1 MKDSAQYEEKIKSLV
16 AQRAREAPARRTDR
30 IALLVEG
37 IMAEDTTPAKA
48 SSAMSALTEEFVDF
62 NELRV
67 SPIRDVVELL
77 GEEFPGVRA
86 KANAVTGALQVIF
99 DHANS
104 LCLDYLAKMTKREV
118 RSVLRE
124 KIGLSPYAESV
135 LTLFGFGG
143 HAIPVDNLLMEA
155 LKLDGYIHPD
165 SDLPDLQGFLERIAP
180 GKDAMSWHEALRDYA
195 AGAASKVA
203 KERTRRQRK
212 AKAKAKAKADAEAK
226 VKAKAEAK
234 AKAKAEAKVKAKA
247 EAKVKAKA
255 EAKVKAKAEAKVKA
269 KAKAKAKARAKPVTR
284 KKTKSPT
291 KTAKAAG
298 KNKAPRRTG
307 K

>member
-16 AQRAREAPARRTDR
+16 AQRAKAAPARRTDR
-30 IALLVEG
+30 IAMLVEG

-48 SSAMSALTEEFVDF
+48 SSAMSALAEEFVDF

-67 SPIRDVVELL
+67 SPIRDIVELL
-77 GEEFPGVRA
+77 GEDFPGVRA

-104 LCLDYLAKMTKREV
+104 LSLDYLAKMTKREV

-135 LTLFGFGG
+135 LTLFGFDG
-143 HAIPVDNLLMEA
+143 HAIPVDNLLLEA

-165 SDLPDLQGFLERIAP
+165 SDLQDLQGFLERIAP

-195 AGAASKVA
+195 AGAAAKVA
-203 KERTRRQRK
+203 KERARRQR
-212 AKAKAKAKADAEAK
+212 
-226 VKAKAEAK
+226 KAEAK
-234 AKAKAEAKVKAKA
+234 AKAEAEAKAKA
-247 EAKVKAKA
+247 EA
-255 EAKVKAKAEAKVKA
+255 EA
-269 KAKAKAKARAKPVTR
+269 KAKAKTMKKSKTKTKTKTKDKSS
-284 KKTKSPT
+284 KKTKSVT
-291 KTAKAAG
+291 DKKAKASAKTTAGKTTEKETVKTAEEK
-298 KNKAPRRTG
+298 
-307 K
+307 

>member
-16 AQRAREAPARRTDR
+16 ASKAKNVPARRTDR
-30 IALLVEG
+30 IVLLVEG

-48 SSAMSALTEEFVDF
+48 SLAISALAEEFVDF

-67 SPIRDVVELL
+67 SPVRDIVEVL
-77 GEEFPGVRA
+77 GEDFPSVRA

-104 LCLDYLAKMTKREV
+104 LSMDYLAKMTKREV
-118 RSVLRE
+118 RSILRE

-143 HAIPVDNLLMEA
+143 HAIPVDNLLLEA

-203 KERTRRQRK
+203 KERARRQRK
-212 AKAKAKAKADAEAK
+212 AKAKAKAEADAEAK

-234 AKAKAEAKVKAKA
+234 AKAKTMKKSKTKTKNKFSPKTKSVTGKKAKA
-247 EAKVKAKA
+247 SAKTTAGKTTK
-255 EAKVKAKAEAKVKA
+255 
-269 KAKAKAKARAKPVTR
+269 
-284 KKTKSPT
+284 KKTT
-291 KTAKAAG
+291 
-298 KNKAPRRTG
+298 
-307 K
+307 

>member
-48 SSAMSALTEEFVDF
+48 SSAMSVLTEEFVDF

-67 SPIRDVVELL
+67 SPIRDIVEVL
-77 GEEFPGVRA
+77 GENFPGVRA

-104 LCLDYLAKMTKREV
+104 LSLDYLAKMTKREV

-143 HAIPVDNLLMEA
+143 HAIPVDNLLLEA

-195 AGAASKVA
+195 AGAAAKVA
-203 KERTRRQRK
+203 RERARRQRK
-212 AKAKAKAKADAEAK
+212 AEAKAKAKAEAK
-226 VKAKAEAK
+226 AKAKAKAEAK
-234 AKAKAEAKVKAKA
+234 AKAKAET
-247 EAKVKAKA
+247 E
-255 EAKVKAKAEAKVKA
+255 A
-269 KAKAKAKARAKPVTR
+269 KAKAKTMKKSKIKTKAKSS
-284 KKTKSPT
+284 KKTKSVT
-291 KTAKAAG
+291 DKKAKASAKTTAGKTTEKETVKTAEDK
-298 KNKAPRRTG
+298 
-307 K
+307 